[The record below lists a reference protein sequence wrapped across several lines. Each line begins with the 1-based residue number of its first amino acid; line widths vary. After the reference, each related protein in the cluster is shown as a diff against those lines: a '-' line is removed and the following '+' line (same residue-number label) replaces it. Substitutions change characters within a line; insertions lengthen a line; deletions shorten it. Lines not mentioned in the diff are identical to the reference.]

1 MMMGLAA
8 NKPYNSER
16 ELEIHVLVGNKPF
29 PVFPT
34 RNGSEQLYQLKKSL
48 GIHGS
53 NFHSISI
60 DKVEKY
66 VSNHFIFGIDTEKV
80 LGASFSGINCRQDL
94 ITVKAKPMSGA
105 LDATAELPDQI
116 YVVLQPDYVL
126 EIRET
131 AWLVID

>member
-1 MMMGLAA
+1 MGLATA
-8 NKPYNSER
+8 DAEKVYDSNK

-34 RNGSEQLYQLKKSL
+34 RSGSEQLYQLKKSL

-60 DKVEKY
+60 DKLDKY
-66 VSNHFIFGIDTEKV
+66 LSNHFIFGIDTEKV

-94 ITVKAKPMSGA
+94 ITVKAKPMGA
-105 LDATAELPDQI
+105 ISSDLLPDQI

-126 EIRET
+126 EIRE
-131 AWLVID
+131 AGCLVIA